1 MLFCCLEVETITAN
15 LENLQPVRT
24 KEEAKRRGRNG
35 GIASGKARREKRDMR
50 EIARELLSMPLK
62 DEPIEE
68 IQCLAGANNK
78 NMSGM
83 QAALIKQLQM
93 ALQGNTQALTFLRDT
108 AGFKPADQVEISGDV
123 QKAADDI
130 EEMIAAHEKEL
141 AEKNGES

>member
-15 LENLQPVRT
+15 LENLQPVKT
-24 KEEAKRRGRNG
+24 KEEARRRGRNG
-35 GIASGKARREKRDMR
+35 GIASGKARREKREMR
-50 EIARELLSMPLK
+50 ELARELLSMPLK

-68 IQCLAGANNK
+68 IQCLSGANNK

-93 ALQGNTQALTFLRDT
+93 AIQGNTQALAFLRDT
-108 AGFKPADQVEISGDV
+108 AGYKPADQVEISGDV

-130 EEMIAAHEKEL
+130 EKMIAAHEKEL